1 MTFLE
6 KLDKLMAD
14 RDLNKKTLSEKSGIA
29 YTTIVNWYKRG
40 YDNMTIS
47 IFKRLCDF
55 FCVTMDSMARNDA
68 KIEYYN
74 PGKKD
79 LHITTEEEYFL
90 KCYRAAD
97 NMHKGLAWCAVGA
110 DEKEKMKNQ
119 NAG

>member
-55 FCVTMDSMARNDA
+55 FALLWIAWLGMMQRSNIITQAR
-68 KIEYYN
+68 KIYIS
-74 PGKKD
+74 
-79 LHITTEEEYFL
+79 LQ
-90 KCYRAAD
+90 R
-97 NMHKGLAWCAVGA
+97 
-110 DEKEKMKNQ
+110 KNIF
-119 NAG
+119 